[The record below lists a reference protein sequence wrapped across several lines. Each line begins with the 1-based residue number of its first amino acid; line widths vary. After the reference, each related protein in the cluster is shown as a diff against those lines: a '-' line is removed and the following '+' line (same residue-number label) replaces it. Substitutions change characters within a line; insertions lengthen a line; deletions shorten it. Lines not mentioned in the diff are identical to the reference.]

1 MCGREGMHG
10 GGRGACGR
18 GHAKQGGVHGRGACM
33 KGGMHGSGGGGVCG
47 RKDGHCSGRYASYW
61 NAFLFKFNM
70 TLTAN
75 MEIAFRIYSV

>member
-1 MCGREGMHG
+1 MAERACMVVVGGHVAGGMHSKG
-10 GGRGACGR
+10 VCTAG
-18 GHAKQGGVHGRGACM
+18 GHAWHGACM
-33 KGGMHGSGGGGVCG
+33 AVGRGGVRG
-47 RKDGHCSGRYASYW
+47 WKDGHCSGRYASYW

>member
-1 MCGREGMHG
+1 MGVG
-10 GGRGACGR
+10 GGAVR
-18 GHAKQGGVHGRGACM
+18 
-33 KGGMHGSGGGGVCG
+33 G